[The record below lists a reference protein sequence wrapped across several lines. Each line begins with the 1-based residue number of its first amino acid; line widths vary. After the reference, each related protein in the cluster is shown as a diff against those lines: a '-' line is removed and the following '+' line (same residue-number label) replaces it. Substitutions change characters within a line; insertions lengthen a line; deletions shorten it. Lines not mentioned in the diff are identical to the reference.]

1 MPKKQYTTP
10 YSYATEAQGEELMA
24 QSPGLNNQLSDK
36 DQRVKDIDLPM
47 GPQGRDV
54 VNRSLW
60 DDQW

>member
-1 MPKKQYTTP
+1 MTKKQYTTP
-10 YSYATEAQGEELMA
+10 YSNAIEVQGEEFMT

-36 DQRVKDIDLPM
+36 DQRIKEIDLPM

>member
-1 MPKKQYTTP
+1 MTKKRYTAP
-10 YSYATEAQGEELMA
+10 YSYAIEVQGEKIVA
-24 QSPGLNNQLSDK
+24 QSPGLNNTLSDK
-36 DQRVKDIDLPM
+36 GQKIKEIDVPI

>member
-1 MPKKQYTTP
+1 MTKKQYTAP
-10 YSYATEAQGEELMA
+10 CSYAIEVQGEEIIA
-24 QSPGLNNQLSDK
+24 QSPGLNDQLSDK
-36 DQRVKDIDLPM
+36 DQRIKEIDLPM

>member
-1 MPKKQYTTP
+1 MTKKQYTTP
-10 YSYATEAQGEELMA
+10 YSYAIEVQGEEFMA
-24 QSPGLNNQLSDK
+24 QSPGLNDQLSDK
-36 DQRVKDIDLPM
+36 EQRIKEIDLPM

>member
-1 MPKKQYTTP
+1 MTKKRYTAP
-10 YSYATEAQGEELMA
+10 YSYAIEVQEEEIVA
-24 QSPGLNNQLSDK
+24 QSPGLNNTLSDK
-36 DQRVKDIDLPM
+36 DQKIKEIDVPI